1 MIRLENFVAKR
12 GIFGNMIKDKANM
25 TPEHIETRTKTFD
38 TIADSKETVKGI
50 RKDYAM

>member
-12 GIFGNMIKDKANM
+12 GIFGNM